1 MTENHHYRTSNTPL
15 AAYLQTEGYTLRDV
29 ITEPHRFYSGDL
41 EAVFLFD
48 DIDGI
53 HEAARRWETGKA
65 TGDLNLFYH
74 VYRTTVGK
82 AKMAVKV
89 ALLPQGAGEEQRETH
104 IKNISDSS
112 VQAASPASASS
123 KAIIGAGG
131 EQRETRIHKC
141 KSSAQA
147 APPAPTSEG
156 EQND

>member
-1 MTENHHYRTSNTPL
+1 MIENHYYRTSNTPL
-15 AAYLQTEGYTLRDV
+15 AAYLQVDGYTLVDV
-29 ITEPHRFYSGDL
+29 TTEPHRFNPREL
-41 EAVFLFD
+41 EAVFLFED
-48 DIDGI
+48 VDGI

-89 ALLPQGAGEEQRETH
+89 ELAPQGAGEEHGRHAE
-104 IKNISDSS
+104 NICKSS
-112 VQAASPASASS
+112 ALVAPPASTSF
-123 KAIIGAGG
+123 KAIVGAGG

-147 APPAPTSEG
+147 APPAPTTITRG
-156 EQND
+156 KQ